1 MTIRKKVLF
10 GFILVAVVGMI
21 TGIVGLGASSILA
34 RMSRE
39 LDVMHKESVGISEV
53 LNAHF
58 VWRQGLTEAV
68 FTGTDFTGQLD
79 PKACAF
85 GKWVDSEVAKNLKD
99 DEILALLNRVK
110 EPHDLI
116 HHEAQEIVEH
126 TRAGDTR
133 EAREHL
139 ISTVLP
145 RTQEVIN
152 LLTGMEDRYT
162 TLMGNKS
169 TEIEKFGLMMNTV
182 LIVLIIAA
190 LAISCVLAWFI
201 TKSIV
206 KPLVPLV
213 AYMTKASSQGDISLS
228 AEDQETIKHL
238 SRVNDEIGHT
248 IKSCADF
255 VGRITNVSKVL
266 ETIAAGDMTS
276 ELTVLSDQ
284 DVIGNSLDQ
293 MSTKLNDMFVEI
305 HQSSDQVSTGSKQ
318 VADGAQSL
326 AQGSTEQAA
335 SIEELSSSI
344 AEIAEKIKANAE
356 LAEKANQLAD
366 LIKDNAERGSRQMD
380 EMIEAVNEINDASGS
395 ISKVIKVIDD
405 IAFQTNIL
413 ALNAAVEA
421 ARAGAAGKGFAV
433 VAEEV
438 RNLAA
443 KSAAAAK
450 DTGSLIENSIEKAN
464 LGVRIAGETAAS
476 LTEIVTGINESSH
489 IVEAITE
496 ASEKQALDI
505 IQINSSVDQVAQ
517 VVQHNSATAQE
528 SAAASEEMS
537 SQSDMLREYISQ
549 FKLKQ
554 GSAGHG
560 SSPENKR
567 QMKSPAAAPP
577 LYDYMLIAGAD
588 NNGKY

>member
-10 GFILVAVVGMI
+10 GFILVAVVGVI
-21 TGIVGLGASSILA
+21 TGIVGLGASSILT

-58 VWRQGLTEAV
+58 VWRQGLTETV
-68 FTGTDFTGQLD
+68 MTGADFTGSLD
-79 PKACAF
+79 PSACAF
-85 GKWVDSEVAKNLKD
+85 GRWTDSEVARNLQD
-99 DEILALLNRVK
+99 QEIRALLSK
-110 EPHDLI
+110 ITEPHDLI
-116 HHEAQEIVEH
+116 HHEAQDIVAYI
-126 TRAGDTR
+126 RSGNTR

-139 ISTVLP
+139 TNIVLP
-145 RTQEVIN
+145 KTQEVIN
-152 LLTGMEDRYT
+152 LLSSMENRYT
-162 TLMGNKS
+162 TIMEGKS
-169 TEIEKFGLMMNTV
+169 VEIEKFGVLMNAV
-182 LIVLIIAA
+182 ILALIGVA
-190 LAISCVLAWFI
+190 LAISCILAWFI

-213 AYMTKASSQGDISLS
+213 AYMTKASTYGDISLS

-238 SRVNDEIGHT
+238 SRVNDEIGKT

-266 ETIAAGDMTS
+266 ETVAAGDMTS
-276 ELTVLSDQ
+276 ELSVLSDQ

-305 HQSSDQVSTGSKQ
+305 HQSSEQVSTGSKQ

-356 LAEKANQLAD
+356 LAEQANKLAD
-366 LIKDNAERGSRQMD
+366 LIKDNAERGSQQMD
-380 EMIEAVNEINDASGS
+380 EMIEAVNEINEASGS

-537 SQSDMLREYISQ
+537 SQSDMLRTYISQ

-554 GSAGHG
+554 DSVAHG
-560 SSPENKR
+560 SSPEFNR
-567 QMKSPAAAPP
+567 QMKSSPAAP